1 MANVTAIQTILDG
14 PSNVVIKLT
23 GLLDTSD
30 VSLSTLIDPALL
42 SVMDDNTKVLS
53 NKLRINKITHN
64 IEDLLAVN
72 LFWDA
77 TTDVP
82 IGNLV
87 GVYEMD
93 YTKFGGLLDNSGS
106 GRTGKILYSTSGW
119 SASAVLSFVVVL
131 HCTKQYV

>member
-1 MANVTAIQTILDG
+1 MANVTAIQTLVDG

-30 VSLSTLIDPALL
+30 VSLATLIDPALL

-77 TTDVP
+77 DTDVS
-82 IGNLV
+82 IGNFV
-87 GVYEMD
+87 GVNEMD
-93 YTKFGGLLDNSGS
+93 YCRFGGLIDNSTT
-106 GRTGKILYSTSGW
+106 GRTGKILYSTTGW
-119 SASAVLSFVVVL
+119 SGSLSFVVIL
-131 HCTKQYV
+131 ECTKQRV